1 MASTPQLS
9 QIKYQ
14 ELSSMFSNQVH
25 YITNKLSCEFSTR
38 HTWKESSEPRP
49 RCRLSLR
56 CSAFF
61 WKEAFNGP
69 TLGVRNFPLPH
80 NKTIALCVKFRE
92 PQSILKTKIKR
103 LLRNFLKQALKEY
116 SLRIHININIS
127 FAKFLQK
134 KKKKKNNFR

>member
-25 YITNKLSCEFSTR
+25 YTTNKLSCEFSTR

-49 RCRLSLR
+49 RCWLSLR

-69 TLGVRNFPLPH
+69 TLGVKNFPLPH
-80 NKTIALCVKFRE
+80 NKTIVLCVKFRE

-116 SLRIHININIS
+116 SLRIHINNNIS

-134 KKKKKNNFR
+134 KKKKNYFR